1 MPPGA
6 WEDAYSG
13 KTVQGPQ
20 LLTRSAVPLT
30 ETILYHRRP
39 SLAVTARKQSSGQN
53 AATTD
58 ITNDLII
65 EAFPSTSL
73 PAAEGEMAAG
83 AGAVLTRREVLSGS
97 AATALLE
104 MVEHPAGSDAALA
117 HCASDSPAPEPT
129 EGAGEQQRLI
139 TLTARDTAEGN
150 GDEEE
155 GGRRWLV
162 RVHLSPNET
171 LQPKTNTGNDNSKG
185 QERMEIADG
194 MRTLSPLEEGAA
206 QTAPLGGEG
215 ARPSS
220 QAGHVVELKIAAV
233 AGAGGERRE
242 QQVKLCV
249 GATGR

>member
-1 MPPGA
+1 VPPGA

-20 LLTRSAVPLT
+20 LITRSAVPLT

-39 SLAVTARKQSSGQN
+39 SLAVTARKKASGQN

-73 PAAEGEMAAG
+73 PAATAQGETVVG

-117 HCASDSPAPEPT
+117 HCASDSPAT
-129 EGAGEQQRLI
+129 EGAGEQPRLI
-139 TLTARDTAEGN
+139 TLTVCDTAEGN

-155 GGRRWLV
+155 EGRRWLV

-171 LQPKTNTGNDNSKG
+171 LQPTTNADNDRKG
-185 QERMEIADG
+185 KERMGIADD
-194 MRTLSPLEEGAA
+194 MLTLSPLEEGAA

-220 QAGHVVELKIAAV
+220 QAGHVVELQIPAAV
-233 AGAGGERRE
+233 GAGGARRE
-242 QQVKLCV
+242 QEFKLCV
-249 GATGR
+249 GATG